1 MLSFLLSLISPL
13 SRILRTVD
21 AKIENKTERQRVK
34 ADLVAK
40 AAEQQTA
47 MLSGPGKWL
56 HALFIVPLG
65 LWFASVCIYSMLFC
79 RDCVLPQA
87 WTVAALPQPLYEWS
101 GWIVMSM
108 FGYGVALA
116 VFKR

>member
-21 AKIENKTERQRVK
+21 AKIENETERKRIK

-47 MLSGPGKWL
+47 MLNGP
-56 HALFIVPLG
+56 
-65 LWFASVCIYSMLFC
+65 
-79 RDCVLPQA
+79 
-87 WTVAALPQPLYEWS
+87 
-101 GWIVMSM
+101 
-108 FGYGVALA
+108 
-116 VFKR
+116 

>member
-1 MLSFLLSLISPL
+1 MLGFILSLISPL

-21 AKIENKTERQRVK
+21 AKIESETERKRIK

-47 MLSGPGKWL
+47 MLNGPGRWL

-65 LWFASVCIYSMLFC
+65 LWFASVLIYSLLLC
-79 RDCVLPQA
+79 KGCVYPVD
-87 WTVAALPQPLYEWS
+87 WTIAALPKPLDEWA

-116 VFKR
+116 IFRR

>member
-1 MLSFLLSLISPL
+1 MLGFLLSLISPL

-21 AKIENKTERQRVK
+21 AKIESETERKRIK

-47 MLSGPGKWL
+47 MLNGPGRWL

-79 RDCVLPQA
+79 RDCVYPVGF
-87 WTVAALPQPLYEWS
+87 TIAALPKPLDEWS
-101 GWIVMSM
+101 WLIVTSLFVYGAALR
-108 FGYGVALA
+108 FG
-116 VFKR
+116 R